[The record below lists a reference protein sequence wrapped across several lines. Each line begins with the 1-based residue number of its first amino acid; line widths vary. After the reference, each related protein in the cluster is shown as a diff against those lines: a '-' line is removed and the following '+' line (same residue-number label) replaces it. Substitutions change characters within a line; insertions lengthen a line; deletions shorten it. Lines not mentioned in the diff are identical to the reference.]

1 MQLAFVFIGLPVTAH
16 RALASLPRGRPAL
29 IGIAIAALVSAVLWL
44 SLGIGSGDSHMV
56 ALIGFLFS
64 ATSLAAIVQ
73 VIRHIIGAG
82 RQPWVYPS
90 VVVVA
95 LLAAGISMLNVLG
108 V

>member
-1 MQLAFVFIGLPVTAH
+1 MQLAFVFIGLPVAAYL
-16 RALASLPRGRPAL
+16 ALASLPRGRPAL
-29 IGIAIAALVSAVLWL
+29 IGVAIAALVSVVLWL
-44 SLGIGSGDSHMV
+44 SFGIGSSDSYMA

-73 VIRHIIGAG
+73 VIRHITGAG

-90 VVVVA
+90 VVIVA
-95 LLAAGISMLNVLG
+95 LLAAGISMLNDPG